1 MDENKSIQNLFDSI
15 IHDKT
20 EKKIMNLI
28 LDNMDLDEIIKE
40 LLLNNGEDNDD

>member
-1 MDENKSIQNLFDSI
+1 MDENSSIRSFFDSI

-28 LDNMDLDEIIKE
+28 LDDMNSDEIIKE
-40 LLLNNGEDNDD
+40 LLLNNGGDEDD